1 MKNDPIKAIVLA
13 AGKGTRMK
21 SDRAKVLHEVFF
33 APMLHHVVNA
43 VIPLDLL
50 ETVVVTGHQAEVVEK
65 SLAGFT
71 VTFARQEQQLG
82 TADAVAAAEAG
93 LADFKGTVLI
103 LCGDTPLVR
112 TETLR
117 SMLDA
122 HHAARATL
130 TVMTTRMTDP
140 ANYGRIVTDEQG
152 DLLRIVEEKDASVT
166 EKSINEI
173 NAGIYCVD
181 SAFLFKGLRNIGS
194 DNRQGE
200 FYLTDLIEIARSE
213 GLAVNRHF
221 CEESLEV
228 LGINSR
234 VELAAAHGL
243 LQKRRNQH
251 LMMAGVTIIGPD
263 SVDIA
268 PEVGVG
274 PDCEIGRN
282 VVISGH
288 SVIGRDCRI
297 GSNTVIRNCRLG
309 NGAVVGAL
317 CYLENCAVDK
327 GASLDSAT
335 IISGD
340 RQVFKR

>member
-1 MKNDPIKAIVLA
+1 MKNEPIKVIVLA

-43 VIPLDLL
+43 IVPLDLL
-50 ETVVVTGHQAEVVEK
+50 EIVVVTGHQAEIVEK
-65 SLAGFT
+65 SMAGFA

-82 TADAVAAAEAG
+82 TADAVAAAKAG

-112 TETLR
+112 TKTLR

-122 HHAARATL
+122 HHAARAVL
-130 TVMTTRMTDP
+130 SVMTTKMTDP

-221 CEESLEV
+221 CEKSLEV
-228 LGINSR
+228 MGINSR
-234 VELAAAHGL
+234 VELAEAHG
-243 LQKRRNQH
+243 
-251 LMMAGVTIIGPD
+251 
-263 SVDIA
+263 
-268 PEVGVG
+268 
-274 PDCEIGRN
+274 
-282 VVISGH
+282 
-288 SVIGRDCRI
+288 
-297 GSNTVIRNCRLG
+297 
-309 NGAVVGAL
+309 
-317 CYLENCAVDK
+317 
-327 GASLDSAT
+327 
-335 IISGD
+335 
-340 RQVFKR
+340 